1 MTKQFITVLL
11 TVIMSVAACFADS
24 KTYTLSVGDFT
35 CLKALNN
42 ANVIYRSNPD
52 SIGYAVFEAE
62 HRYAKAYIFSNNKAG
77 TLKIEVAPEFAN
89 DDTLPTVYVYSQFIN
104 KIESSSTSTVFI
116 DTPTPCPLLKAKLIG
131 NGRLI
136 INNITATTAEI
147 NLSTGNGTIVAN
159 GTCSHLKIKT
169 IGTGVIQ
176 ADELIATDVDCT
188 ILGTGSIGCNPR
200 TSLNVK
206 GIGSTKIYY
215 KGQPQIKK
223 SGGGTLIPME

>member
-136 INNITATTAEI
+136 INNITATGQVKLGTMEWTARSTSGNPIEAGTLVRVDRIEGVKVFVSPVEI
-147 NLSTGNGTIVAN
+147 NAAV
-159 GTCSHLKIKT
+159 
-169 IGTGVIQ
+169 
-176 ADELIATDVDCT
+176 
-188 ILGTGSIGCNPR
+188 
-200 TSLNVK
+200 
-206 GIGSTKIYY
+206 
-215 KGQPQIKK
+215 
-223 SGGGTLIPME
+223 

>member
-11 TVIMSVAACFADS
+11 TVIMSVATCFADS

-35 CLKALNN
+35 CLNTLNN

-62 HRYAKAYIFSNNKAG
+62 HRYAKAYIFNNNKAG
-77 TLKIEVAPEFAN
+77 TLKIEVAPEFAD

-176 ADELIATDVDCT
+176 ADELIATDVDCM

-206 GIGSTKIYY
+206 GVGSTKIYY